1 MTETLARLL
10 QDRAE
15 EVRFDAIDLDAVTR
29 AGSRTLRRRRWT
41 AGGAAAAV
49 LAVSALA
56 AVPWHDDRQEP
67 STMPTGT
74 TGLTWASGTVVH
86 TPSGDIDVGHQVSAY
101 VRTSVGYVVTDG
113 QQVYSVTGDE
123 VRAVGSIESPEPGGP
138 TLVGDADGTVAAW
151 PDGGDYV
158 VLDQQTGDVHRVFS
172 SPYPRLVTADG
183 RRLYV
188 SGDYGWF
195 TIDVDTGVVEPIRGV
210 PLYAR
215 PVAARAGMLLAFAE
229 WGGLGVYGPD
239 GFVRELMSSATPDA
253 VSLSPDALWAVAGFS
268 RASGPVRSFDLRT
281 GAEAELPLDA
291 FTAYPY
297 EWLDDDTLALLSLR
311 TAYDH
316 YQLLTCDVAAPA
328 CRVAVP
334 DLGEGRDDGGKGVGF
349 VLPIG
354 EPFFPYPDR

>member
-10 QDRAE
+10 QDRAD

-41 AGGAAAAV
+41 AAGAAATV

-56 AVPWHDDRQEP
+56 AVPWRDDRQEP
-67 STMPTGT
+67 STMPTET

-123 VRAVGSIESPEPGGP
+123 VRAVGSIESPEPSGP
-138 TLVGDADGTVAAW
+138 TLVGDADGSVAAW
-151 PDGGDYV
+151 PDGSEYV

-188 SGDYGWF
+188 SGDNGSF
-195 TIDVDTGVVEPIRGV
+195 TIDVDSGVVEPVRELGR
-210 PLYAR
+210 YFT
-215 PVAARAGMLLAFAE
+215 PVDAQDDTLLTVDDA
-229 WGGLGVYGPD
+229 GGLVARGPD
-239 GFVRELMSSATPDA
+239 GVELLMSAAPDTA
-253 VSLSPDALWAVAGFS
+253 SLSPDGQRAAAGFS
-268 RASGPVRSFDLRT
+268 TASGPVLTFDLRT
-281 GAEAELPLDA
+281 GAISQLPLST

-297 EWLDDDTLALLSLR
+297 EWLDDDTVVLLSLP
-311 TAYDH
+311 TASAH
-316 YQLLTCDVAAPA
+316 YQLLTCTVSRPA
-328 CRVAVP
+328 CTVAVP
-334 DLGEGRDDGGKGVGF
+334 DLGEGRDDGGNGVRF
-349 VLPIG
+349 ALPIG
-354 EPFFPYPDR
+354 EPFFPYPHD

>member
-10 QDRAE
+10 QDRAD

-41 AGGAAAAV
+41 TAGAAAAV

-67 STMPTGT
+67 SSTPAET
-74 TGLTWASGTVVH
+74 TGLSWATGTVVH
-86 TPSGDIDVGHQVSAY
+86 TPSGDIDVGHQVSAF
-101 VRTSVGYVVTDG
+101 VRTSVGYVVSDG

-123 VRAVGSIESPEPGGP
+123 VRAVGSIESPGPSGP

-151 PDGGDYV
+151 PDGSEYV

-172 SPYPRLVTADG
+172 SPYPQLVTADG

-188 SGDYGWF
+188 SSDTAWF
-195 TIDVDTGVVEPIRGV
+195 TIDVDTGIVEPIAV
-210 PLYAR
+210 SYAS
-215 PVAARAGMLLAFAE
+215 PVAAEAGTLLVRAE
-229 WGGLGVYGPD
+229 WGGLGVDGPD
-239 GFVRELMSSATPDA
+239 GFRELMSAAPDVA
-253 VSLSPDALWAVAGFS
+253 KLSPDGQRAVAGFS
-268 RASGPVRSFDLRT
+268 TASGPVLAFDLRDDAIT
-281 GAEAELPLDA
+281 QLPLSS

-297 EWLDDDTLALLSLR
+297 EWLDNDTVVLLSLPAAGR
-311 TAYDH
+311 H
-316 YQLLTCDVAAPA
+316 YELLTCTVSQPA
-328 CRVAVP
+328 CRVVVP
-334 DLGEGRDDGGKGVGF
+334 DLGEGRDDGGNGVGF

-354 EPFFPYPDR
+354 EPFFPYPHG